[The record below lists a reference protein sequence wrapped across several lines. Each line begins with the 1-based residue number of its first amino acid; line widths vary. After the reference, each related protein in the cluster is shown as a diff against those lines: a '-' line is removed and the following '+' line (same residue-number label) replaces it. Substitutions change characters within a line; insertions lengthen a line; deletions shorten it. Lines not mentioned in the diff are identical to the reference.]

1 MFKSKVGFVFPMTGP
16 PKGLSE
22 TPEEMAEDD
31 LILEKEQCFQHLKIV
46 SLAVMLQV
54 W

>member
-1 MFKSKVGFVFPMTGP
+1 MTGP

-31 LILEKEQCFQHLKIV
+31 LILERTVFPTLGDIWLCLRLMWI
-46 SLAVMLQV
+46 
-54 W
+54 

>member
-31 LILEKEQCFQHLKIV
+31 LILERTVFPTLGDI
-46 SLAVMLQV
+46 
-54 W
+54 